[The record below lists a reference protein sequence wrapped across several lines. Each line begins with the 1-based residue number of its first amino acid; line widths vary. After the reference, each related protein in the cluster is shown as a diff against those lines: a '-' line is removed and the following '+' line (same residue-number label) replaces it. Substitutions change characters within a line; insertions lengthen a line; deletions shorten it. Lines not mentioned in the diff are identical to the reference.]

1 MLGKFK
7 AVPRTHI
14 TYLPTTR
21 RARIHRRPPHALA
34 GARRQ
39 RGIHNGGAFASLGTV
54 GPSVRRYN
62 RNGKRQKKG
71 IADEGRES
79 GGEDKKQ
86 IASQAGERARGIGAE
101 IIR

>member
-14 TYLPTTR
+14 TYRLR
-21 RARIHRRPPHALA
+21 GVRASTDDHHMRSL

-54 GPSVRRYN
+54 GPSRPSVQ
-62 RNGKRQKKG
+62 QKWEKAEKG

-79 GGEDKKQ
+79 GGEDKKE
-86 IASQAGERARGIGAE
+86 IASQAGRERARGIGAE

>member
-14 TYLPTTR
+14 TYRLR
-21 RARIHRRPPHALA
+21 GARASTDDHHMRSL

-62 RNGKRQKKG
+62 RNGKRQKKM
-71 IADEGRES
+71 
-79 GGEDKKQ
+79 KT
-86 IASQAGERARGIGAE
+86 ASE
-101 IIR
+101 